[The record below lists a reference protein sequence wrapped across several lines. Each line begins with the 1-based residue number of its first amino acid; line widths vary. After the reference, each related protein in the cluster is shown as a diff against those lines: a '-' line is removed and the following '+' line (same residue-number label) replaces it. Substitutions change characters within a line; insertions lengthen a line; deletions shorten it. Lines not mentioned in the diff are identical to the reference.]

1 MKLECS
7 VEKLKNALSLADR
20 ITGKNLSLPILSSIL
35 MIAEGKSLKLRS
47 TNLSLGIEIEI
58 PSKITKDG
66 VAAIKGDVLST
77 LFSNINQSS
86 TATLELA
93 NDNLLVTT
101 KNNNVLV
108 KNYPPDDFPT
118 IPLVS
123 GKELL
128 IPSKKLIEGLRAVYY
143 SSAISDIKQEISSVY
158 IYAEDD
164 TLIFVATDQFR
175 LAEKKIKVKKI
186 EDFSGILI
194 PFKNISEIVRIFNDI
209 EGDIKMVFSKNQV
222 SFSSDDIYVTSRIID
237 GIFPDYKQI
246 VPKEFK
252 TEAIVLKQDLLNAL
266 KISNIFSDKFN
277 QVTLTIR
284 PKEKFFELYSK
295 NADVGENKTNMDAAL
310 KGEPIQVNINYKYLF
325 DCFQSIASDSISL
338 SFNEVNRPMVVR
350 GVSDNSFLY
359 LIMPMNR

>member
-7 VEKLKNALSLADR
+7 VEKLKNALSQADR

-58 PSKITKDG
+58 PSKITGEG

-77 LFSNINQSS
+77 LFSNISQSS
-86 TATLELA
+86 TAVLELV
-93 NDNLLVTT
+93 NDNLLVTA
-101 KNNNVLV
+101 KNSTVLV

-123 GKELL
+123 GKEFI
-128 IPSKKLIEGLRAVYY
+128 IPSKKLMEGLRAVYY

-164 TLIFVATDQFR
+164 TLVFVATDQFR

-194 PFKNISEIVRIFNDI
+194 PFKNISEIIRIFNDI
-209 EGDIKMVFSKNQV
+209 DGDIKMVFSKNQV
-222 SFSSDDIYVTSRIID
+222 SFSSDDIYITSRIID

-246 VPKEFK
+246 VPKEWK

-277 QVTLTIR
+277 QVTLTIK

-295 NADVGENKTNMDAAL
+295 NADVGENKTQVDAAL